1 MSNISIEVIDVTVTD
16 VPKKGGDGTYKK
28 MVVTYKDH
36 TFNKVEGK
44 QLFDFVCPKP
54 VWNTLDKAVKGNEF
68 YITRTKDKKEGKYW
82 EWTDI
87 GVSGVSSN
95 ESPSTTSVPESFA
108 KDKAVA
114 VSNFADRDKEKQ
126 LFIIRQ
132 SSIASAVNLCRDQGK
147 QPAVEQV
154 LTVAQAFV
162 DFVVGADT
170 KEIV

>member
-16 VPKKGGDGTYKK
+16 VPKKGGGGTYKK

-54 VWNTLDKAVKGNEF
+54 VWEGLAGAVKGNTF
-68 YITRTKDKKEGKYW
+68 VIARAKDKKENKYW
-82 EWTDI
+82 EWVGIEAADALPAT
-87 GVSGVSSN
+87 SA
-95 ESPSTTSVPESFA
+95 PTSTPASVA
-108 KDKAVA
+108 NDKAVA
-114 VSNFADRDKEKQ
+114 VSTFAEKDKEKQ

-132 SSIASAVNLCRDQGK
+132 SSIASAVNLCKDQGK
-147 QPAVEQV
+147 QPDVEQV